1 MNVANL
7 ITLGRL
13 FSVPVVV
20 WLILT
25 DQLMAGFWVFFVAA
39 ISDGVDGVV
48 AKYFS
53 GETVFG
59 AFLDPIADKALLVSV
74 FLTLGHV
81 GYIATW
87 LVILVVFR
95 DLLIIGGAVLF
106 QTMTHDLNMRPLP
119 ISKINTFMQLVLVA
133 TVLWGVAYDIDDSK
147 AQVVLGYLV
156 ALTTF
161 WSGAAYVINWSK
173 LAVEMEDAA
182 EGKSTDTPSGN
193 PSGEK
198 EEKE

>member
-1 MNVANL
+1 MNIANL

-13 FSVPVVV
+13 FSVPIVV

-25 DQLMAGFWVFFVAA
+25 DQLLIGFWVFFVAA

-53 GETVFG
+53 GESVLG
-59 AFLDPIADKALLVSV
+59 AYLDPIADKALLVSA
-74 FLTLGHV
+74 FLSLGHE

-95 DLLIIGGAVLF
+95 DLLIVGGATLF
-106 QTMTHDLNMRPLP
+106 QAMTKSLDMRPLR
-119 ISKINTFMQLVLVA
+119 ISKVNTFMQLVLVA
-133 TVLWGVAYDIDDSK
+133 VVLWEAAYGIHNGMATDI
-147 AQVVLGYLV
+147 LGYIV
-156 ALTTF
+156 GLTTF
-161 WSGAAYVINWSK
+161 FSGAAYVITWSK
-173 LAVEMEDAA
+173 LADEMEGVR
-182 EGKSTDTPSGN
+182 EGQNPGN
-193 PSGEK
+193 P